1 MSRSLHPLIQA
12 LDHQRGVL
20 LDGLEALDLEV
31 LHAKPRPG
39 AWSILEIVEHVVVAE
54 SVILL
59 GLPSR
64 ADLVAQPRRLEH
76 RLKFLVVLLVLKLRI
91 PVRVPSR
98 RMLPTGQRSLAEL
111 RDSWD
116 GHLRWL
122 RAFAEAS
129 DEEDL
134 GQAFFTH
141 PVAGPI
147 TLAQALRMDLLH
159 LWTHGKQIAKLRPQ
173 QQHQNA

>member
-1 MSRSLHPLIQA
+1 MSRSLHHLIQA
-12 LDHQRGVL
+12 LDNQRGAL
-20 LDGLEALDLEV
+20 LDGLEALDIPV
-31 LHAKPRPG
+31 LQAKPRPG

-59 GLPSR
+59 GLP
-64 ADLVAQPRRLEH
+64 AWENLVARPRSLEH

-116 GHLRWL
+116 GHVRWL

-129 DEEDL
+129 DEGAL

-159 LWTHGKQIAKLRPQ
+159 LRTHCRQIAKLRPQ
-173 QQHQNA
+173 HLHQPA